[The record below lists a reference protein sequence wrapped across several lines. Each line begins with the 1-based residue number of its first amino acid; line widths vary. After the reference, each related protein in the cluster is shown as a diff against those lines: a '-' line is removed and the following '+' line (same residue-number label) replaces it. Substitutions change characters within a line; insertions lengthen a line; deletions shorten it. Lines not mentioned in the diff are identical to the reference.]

1 MVHPASFLAELL
13 LSLSSCIS
21 LLVGTFSFLHIF
33 SCLTHLFLVPSPENQ
48 IKSLYPLFQGW
59 TDSPGWRVKSLP
71 CCGDNCKDMGKIRK
85 GFVVLTKKAEY
96 TSGRKDDF
104 RELQISASGDALGHS
119 GCFPGQGSLWWGHIP
134 ASEPRWRA
142 GPSSAWQEGRNR
154 DESHQE
160 PQSEHSWHTVKLL
173 QRHSWSAGQ
182 AFESKAAEGGWALTV
197 RVKMLPRERGQ
208 EGLEGA
214 KGAG

>member
-1 MVHPASFLAELL
+1 MRPCSFSRTSQSSLPHRHIPAVSFRGRTKMCFSFLTFWDKTCWKNIPKRADATPKHHQWLWSRFFLQREEFDSSFTIVVHPASFLAELL

-96 TSGRKDDF
+96 TSGRKD
-104 RELQISASGDALGHS
+104 
-119 GCFPGQGSLWWGHIP
+119 
-134 ASEPRWRA
+134 
-142 GPSSAWQEGRNR
+142 
-154 DESHQE
+154 
-160 PQSEHSWHTVKLL
+160 
-173 QRHSWSAGQ
+173 
-182 AFESKAAEGGWALTV
+182 
-197 RVKMLPRERGQ
+197 
-208 EGLEGA
+208 
-214 KGAG
+214 